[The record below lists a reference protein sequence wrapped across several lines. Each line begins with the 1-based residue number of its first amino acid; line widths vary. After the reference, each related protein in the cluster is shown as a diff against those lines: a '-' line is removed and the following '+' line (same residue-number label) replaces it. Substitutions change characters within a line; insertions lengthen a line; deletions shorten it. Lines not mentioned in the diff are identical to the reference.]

1 MGQDGDK
8 PRKKRHP
15 LAKVPKYQETNSFPL
30 SALGGGGG
38 GIGPTGRFG
47 HGSDG
52 KEHRRPGWAGALFL
66 GLLGIHPRKEPEE
79 QGEE

>member
-15 LAKVPKYQETNSFPL
+15 LAKVPKYQETNAFPL

-47 HGSDG
+47 HGSDN
-52 KEHRRPGWAGALFL
+52 KEHRRPSRAGALLL
-66 GLLGIHPRKEPEE
+66 GLLGIHPQKDTAETSKE
-79 QGEE
+79 